1 MMVLQCHPLI
11 LAPTFRHRLAMI
23 SSIGRIFSLT
33 VTEFNFI
40 GKDVDLHRL
49 IMAREE
55 VSGTPV
61 QYMVPLYTEGHVEQH
76 EVPVLIWV
84 RREWGYAGT
93 L

>member
-1 MMVLQCHPLI
+1 
-11 LAPTFRHRLAMI
+11 MI

-40 GKDVDLHRL
+40 NKDVGLRRL
-49 IMAREE
+49 IMDREE

-61 QYMVPLYTEGHVEQH
+61 QCMVPLYTESHVEQH
-76 EVPVLIWV
+76 ELPVLIWV